1 VRRTSVTTVAGP
13 IAIVVFLLL
22 LPVLILTASAIG
34 AALFGNLLTGDA
46 EDRYDGSE
54 LVDLTR

>member
-1 VRRTSVTTVAGP
+1 MSPVVGP

-22 LPVLILTASAIG
+22 LPVLILIASAVG

-46 EDRYDGSE
+46 EDRYQGSE
-54 LVDLTR
+54 LVELTR

>member
-1 VRRTSVTTVAGP
+1 MTAMAGP
-13 IAIVVFLLL
+13 IAIVLFLLL
-22 LPVLILTASAIG
+22 LPVLILIASAIG

-46 EDRYDGSE
+46 EDRYEGSE

>member
-1 VRRTSVTTVAGP
+1 MIAVAGP

-22 LPVLILTASAIG
+22 LPVLILVASAIG

-46 EDRYDGSE
+46 EDRYEGSE
-54 LVDLTR
+54 LVYLTR

>member
-1 VRRTSVTTVAGP
+1 VTAVAGP

-22 LPVLILTASAIG
+22 LPVLILVASAVG

-46 EDRYDGSE
+46 DDRYEGSE